1 MDASKKK
8 NGFPMVTAL
17 VETFGF
23 SPAWAFVIA
32 LGISTLCLLALAW
45 VVHSAPPDTLTITSG
60 PAGSSLARHAD
71 GYQKILTAR
80 GVKLEILPSMG
91 SSENLQR
98 LLSAGTRVDVGFVL
112 GGQAK
117 DAKLDGLMSLGSV
130 AYQPLFVFYRNAT
143 PINRLAELAGKR
155 IAVGAPGSGTRPL
168 ALALL
173 EANGITGG
181 PTKFDDLDAQAAAAG
196 LLDGKID
203 AVFLMGDSAPIQTL
217 RTLVHAPEVEM
228 FNFAQADAYVRRFSY
243 LNRMVLPRGS
253 IDLGRDLPAK
263 DVVLVGPTVELV
275 AREGLNAALS
285 DQLLEAVKEIH
296 GKAGMLQKRG
306 EFPAPLEHEF
316 RISDDARVWYKSGL
330 GLFYRLFHSFWLA
343 SIFNRVLVALV
354 PLALVI
360 IPGIR
365 MIPILYRWNIQL
377 RIYRCYRPLLRLERD
392 AFGPLTR
399 ERVDDLLRQLGEI
412 EAEVNRLKVPAS
424 FASQFYELR
433 GHLAFVRQR
442 LITATT
448 PR

>member
-8 NGFPMVTAL
+8 SGFPMVTAL

-23 SPAWAFVIA
+23 SPAWALVVA

-45 VVHSAPPDTLTITSG
+45 VVHSAPPRTLTITSG
-60 PAGSSLARHAD
+60 PEGSTFARYAD
-71 GYQKILTAR
+71 GYQKSLASH
-80 GVKLEILPSMG
+80 GVTLVVLPSQG
-91 SSENLQR
+91 SSENLRR
-98 LLSAGTRVDVGFVL
+98 LQSAKSGVDVGFVQ
-112 GGQAK
+112 GGLAK
-117 DAKLDGLMSLGSV
+117 DTPLDGLMSLGSV
-130 AYQPLFVFYRNAT
+130 AYQPLFVFYRSAA
-143 PINRLAELAGKR
+143 PISRLAELAGKH
-155 IAVGAPGSGTRPL
+155 IAVGAPGSGTRTL

-173 EANGITGG
+173 EANGITGE

-196 LLDGKID
+196 LLEGKID
-203 AVFLMGDSAPIQTL
+203 AVFLMGDSAPIQIL
-217 RTLVHAPEVEM
+217 RNLVHSPEVQM
-228 FNFAQADAYVRRFSY
+228 FNFAQADAYVRRFPY
-243 LNRMVLPRGS
+243 LNRMVLPEGS
-253 IDLGRDLPAK
+253 IDIGKDLPAK

-275 AREGLNAALS
+275 ARDDLNPALA

-306 EFPAPLEHEF
+306 EFPAPIEHEF
-316 RISDDARVWYKSGL
+316 PISDDARVWYKSGL

-365 MIPILYRWNIQL
+365 MLPVLYRWNIQL
-377 RIYRCYRPLLRLERD
+377 RIYRCYRPLLRLERES
-392 AFGPLTR
+392 FGPLTR
-399 ERVDDLLRQLGEI
+399 KQVDDLLRQLGEI
-412 EAEVNRLKVPAS
+412 EADVNRLKVPAS

-442 LITATT
+442 LMAAT
-448 PR
+448 PA